1 MKNGSA
7 TRVAPHRIR
16 RPVAGMLAAGLLGLG
31 LATGPSSAVADPVAI
46 GTASEAMQ
54 RLSDLAREAE
64 QTNEAVHKA
73 QADFDGKQAAFQ
85 AAQDQQARD
94 QAALTEAKSRIAGLQ
109 PMIDRAAA
117 ASYRGARTNPLVS
130 VLMSDSPQQV
140 LDQMSAIDVISSETG
155 AETAQYKQAISDAA
169 AAEDASRKSAEAAA
183 KVADQARAERDNL
196 AGKRSSLDIEIG
208 RVTEAW
214 ARMSG
219 PEQAAYAAQG
229 VLSGFSVETLL
240 RGLTPGSNTGALQAA
255 LTRVGAP
262 YVWGATG
269 PSSFDCSGLVVW
281 AYQQIGKPLPR
292 TSQAQAGVGTP
303 VGRDELQPGDI
314 VTFYSDASHVGIYA
328 GNGLVLHASTFGVPV
343 GVSPMSQMPF
353 HNARRL

>member
-1 MKNGSA
+1 M
-7 TRVAPHRIR
+7 APHRIR
-16 RPVAGMLAAGLLGLG
+16 RPVVGILATGLLGLG
-31 LATGPSSAVADPVAI
+31 LAIGPSSAGADPVAI
-46 GTASEAMQ
+46 GSPSEAMQ
-54 RLSDLAREAE
+54 QLSDLSRQSE
-64 QTNEAVHKA
+64 QTNEAVHQV
-73 QADFDGKQAAFQ
+73 QADLDGKMAALQ

-155 AETAQYKQAISDAA
+155 AETTEYKNAIAAAA
-169 AAEDASRKSAEAAA
+169 AAEDASRKSAEVAG
-183 KVADQARAERDNL
+183 KTADQARTDRDTL
-196 AGKRSSLDIEIG
+196 AGKRSSLDVEIG

-214 ARMSG
+214 AKMSG

-269 PSSFDCSGLVVW
+269 PDSFDCSGLVVW
-281 AYQQIGKPLPR
+281 AYKQIGKPLPR
-292 TSQAQAGVGTP
+292 TSQAQASAGTP

-353 HNARRL
+353 HDARRV